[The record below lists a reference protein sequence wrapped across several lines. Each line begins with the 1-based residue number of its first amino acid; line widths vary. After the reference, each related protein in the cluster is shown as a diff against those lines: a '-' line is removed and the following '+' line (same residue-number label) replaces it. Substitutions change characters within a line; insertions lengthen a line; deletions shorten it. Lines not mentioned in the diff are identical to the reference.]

1 MVWYP
6 LIRHAGADRLIAAV
20 RELLIPRTLRVELE
34 VAPNSDGLKGSGLVI
49 ANLPFQVETE
59 LRKLV
64 PWLGRVL
71 AQSANAAHGM
81 RWL

>member
-1 MVWYP
+1 
-6 LIRHAGADRLIAAV
+6 
-20 RELLIPRTLRVELE
+20 LRAELE

-49 ANLPFQVETE
+49 ANLPFQVETD

-71 AQSANAAHGM
+71 AQSADATHGV